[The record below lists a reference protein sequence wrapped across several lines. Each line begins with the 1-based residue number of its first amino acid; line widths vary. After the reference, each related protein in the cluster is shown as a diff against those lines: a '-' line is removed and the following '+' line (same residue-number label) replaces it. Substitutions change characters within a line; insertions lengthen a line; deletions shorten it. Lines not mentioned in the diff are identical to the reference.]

1 MKLSTTEES
10 LEMVSVETVTERIG
24 GHILASTVR
33 PATEEDV
40 RIAREE
46 HARGECKHNVVEDTS
61 GWLYDTR
68 SCYICGKGLGTV

>member
-1 MKLSTTEES
+1 MKLKTTKDS
-10 LEMVSVETVTERIG
+10 LEMVFIETVTERIG
-24 GHILASTVR
+24 NHILASTIR

-46 HARGECKHNVVEDTS
+46 HARGECKHNVVEDES
-61 GWLYDTR
+61 GQLYDTR